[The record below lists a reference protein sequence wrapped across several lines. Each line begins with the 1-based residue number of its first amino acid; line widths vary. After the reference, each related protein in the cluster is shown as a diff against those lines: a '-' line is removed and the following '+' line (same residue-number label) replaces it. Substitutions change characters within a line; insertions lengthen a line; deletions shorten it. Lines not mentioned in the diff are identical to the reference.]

1 MALGVHTECTK
12 LWKLDN
18 LALIVDSVESYIV
31 DAVRAQHIKTGNDY
45 LNILLYTFG
54 KSITTMREIICLSTF
69 GFPDG
74 ALSLARNIYEEFIV
88 VSFFEKHRQDSDFQN
103 YVDDYYLDYNIQRNK
118 ALRYEAAHFDNSATL
133 KEIENETTKAI
144 SASHRT
150 ITKQDFWWTGKGT
163 FANVVEY
170 IQNSETDPT
179 IKTFLA
185 RLHFA
190 YKRACA
196 SIHASCLGNILRLGV
211 DSNYIGIDNSPK
223 TSGHELPLYLA
234 TCAFI
239 FIVSITCKELRLDD
253 KYMNKELND
262 LAAFYFKALNGGE
275 IIDT

>member
-12 LWKLDN
+12 LWKLDD
-18 LALIVDSVESYIV
+18 LSLIIDSVESYV
-31 DAVRAQHIKTGNDY
+31 FDAMQAQHIKTGNNY
-45 LNILLYTFG
+45 SNILLFAFG
-54 KSITTMREIICLSTF
+54 KSAATMREIICLSTF

-103 YVDDYYLDYNIQRNK
+103 YVDDYYMDYNIKRNK
-118 ALRYEAAHFDNSATL
+118 ALRYEASHFSNTAELRKIDSDKEEAKNAAHH
-133 KEIENETTKAI
+133 E
-144 SASHRT
+144 
-150 ITKQDFWWTGKGT
+150 ITKQDFWWTGKGS
-163 FANVVEY
+163 FESVVKDVQDSEANP
-170 IQNSETDPT
+170 N

-196 SIHASCLGNILRLGV
+196 SIHASHLGNVLRLGV
-211 DSNYIGIDNSPK
+211 DSNFVGIDNSPK
-223 TSGHELPLYLA
+223 TSGHDLPLYLA

-239 FIVSITCKELRLDD
+239 LVVSVTCKELQLDG

-262 LAAFYFKALNGGE
+262 LAAFYLNSL
-275 IIDT
+275 

>member
-12 LWKLDN
+12 RWKLDD
-18 LALIVDSVESYIV
+18 LALIVDSLESHIA
-31 DAVRAQHIKTGNDY
+31 DAVQAQHIKADNNY
-45 LNILLYTFG
+45 LNILLFTFG
-54 KSITTMREIICLSTF
+54 KSIMTMREVICLSTF

-103 YVDDYYLDYNIQRNK
+103 YIDDYYLDYNIQRNK
-118 ALRYEAAHFDNSATL
+118 ALRYEATHFSNIAEL
-133 KEIENETTKAI
+133 KEIENETAQAK
-144 SASHRT
+144 SVSHRK

-163 FANVVEY
+163 FAKVVED
-170 IQNSETDPT
+170 IQNSENDTK

-196 SIHASCLGNILRLGV
+196 SIHASCLGNALRLGV
-211 DSNYIGIDNSPK
+211 DSNYIGIDNSAK
-223 TSGHELPLYLA
+223 TDGHELPLYLA
-234 TCAFI
+234 TCSLI
-239 FIVSITCKELRLDD
+239 FIVSITCKELQLDD

-262 LAAFYFKALNGGE
+262 LAAFYLKSSA
-275 IIDT
+275 

>member
-1 MALGVHTECTK
+1 MALGVYTECTK

-18 LALIVDSVESYIV
+18 LALIIDSVENYIA
-31 DAVRAQHIKTGNDY
+31 DAVQAQHIKTDNSY
-45 LNILLYTFG
+45 LNILLFTFG
-54 KSITTMREIICLSTF
+54 KSVVTMREIICLSSF

-103 YVDDYYLDYNIQRNK
+103 YVDDYHLDYNIQRNR
-118 ALRYEAAHFDNSATL
+118 ALRYEAAHFGNSTEL
-133 KEIENETTKAI
+133 KEIENDTTKVK
-144 SASHRT
+144 SASHRK
-150 ITKQDFWWTGKGT
+150 ITKQDFWWTAKGS
-163 FANVVEY
+163 FVNVVED
-170 IQNSETDPT
+170 IQSSETNPT

-196 SIHASCLGNILRLGV
+196 SIHASCLGNVLRLGV
-211 DSNYIGIDNSPK
+211 DNNYIGIDNSPK
-223 TSGHELPLYLA
+223 TNGHELPLYLA

-239 FIVSITCKELRLDD
+239 LIVSITCKELQLDD

-262 LAAFYFKALNGGE
+262 LAAFYLNPQQR
-275 IIDT
+275 